1 MNRWGRKAREHW
13 QQHRPGQYGQIPDPQ
28 AFFTRLGE
36 DVSAEINSLALAL
49 AGDDRPGEGYLD
61 KVGRLRTARL
71 TAQEHVLREMLLPAE
86 ADQAHAEGQMAEHR
100 RRWEPGQ
107 P

>member
-1 MNRWGRKAREHW
+1 MNRWGRMAREHW
-13 QQHRPGQYGQIPDPQ
+13 QQHRPGQYAEMTDPE
-28 AFFTRLGE
+28 AFFTGLGE
-36 DVSAEINSLALAL
+36 HISAEINSLALAL

-61 KVGRLRTARL
+61 KVGRLRMARL
-71 TAQEHVLREMLLPAE
+71 TAQEQVLRETLPPTE
-86 ADQAHAEGQMAEHR
+86 ADAERQAAEQR